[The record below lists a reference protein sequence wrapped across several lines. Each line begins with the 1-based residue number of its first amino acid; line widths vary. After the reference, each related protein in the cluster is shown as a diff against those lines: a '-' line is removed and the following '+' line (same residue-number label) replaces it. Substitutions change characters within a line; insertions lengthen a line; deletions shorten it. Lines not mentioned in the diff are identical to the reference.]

1 MDVKT
6 VLNEVI
12 KEHCPFIHNNRLNAL
27 LDVAE
32 DLTVKDKK
40 IYSYFTLGKFI
51 IEFNYLH
58 AIKPLVESRVNHLFC
73 VSSIFYIPIN
83 HI

>member
-27 LDVAE
+27 ILYKRDE
-32 DLTVKDKK
+32 
-40 IYSYFTLGKFI
+40 FTF
-51 IEFNYLH
+51 
-58 AIKPLVESRVNHLFC
+58 VSRC
-73 VSSIFYIPIN
+73 V
-83 HI
+83 

>member
-12 KEHCPFIHNNRLNAL
+12 KEHCPFIHNNRLNTL

-58 AIKPLVESRVNHLFC
+58 TIKPLVESLA
-73 VSSIFYIPIN
+73 SIIKTELCRA
-83 HI
+83 

>member
-12 KEHCPFIHNNRLNAL
+12 KEHCPFIHNNRLNTL

-58 AIKPLVESRVNHLFC
+58 AIKPLVEPLA
-73 VSSIFYIPIN
+73 SIIKTELCRA
-83 HI
+83 